1 MPGDGR
7 AEKEWHMKTT
17 FFKTIYEMAGQ
28 DDRIVFIKGDTAYV
42 PDFQNS
48 YPAQYLDV
56 GIAEQNM
63 IGVAAGMALE
73 GKIPITYSIVN
84 FATMR
89 CLEQIRND
97 VAYHRLNVK
106 VVSCGQGFD
115 YGPLGATHHALE
127 DIAIMRAMPNMTVFC
142 PCDPVEAAAV
152 IKAALQMDGPCFIRN
167 GHGGE
172 PVLHQNGLTDF
183 QIGKA
188 LPLIGGTDI
197 VLCVCGSIAKDA
209 YGAAQKLRGM
219 GLDAGLYSFPTVK
232 PLDTKFILE
241 RLDSARLIV
250 SIEEHTVIG
259 GFGSALAE
267 VIAQAGPHKALFRQ
281 IGLKDTFSDEIGSRE
296 HLKQYYGMDETS
308 IVNEVLTTIRGEEN
322 L

>member
-1 MPGDGR
+1 
-7 AEKEWHMKTT
+7 MKAA
-17 FFKTIYEMAGQ
+17 FFKTIYELAGQ

-42 PDFQNS
+42 PDFQNA

-56 GIAEQNM
+56 GIAEQDM

-73 GKIPITYSIVN
+73 GKVPITYSIVN

-97 VAYHRLNVK
+97 VAYHRLGVK

-115 YGPLGATHHALE
+115 YGALGATHHALE

-142 PCDPVEAAAV
+142 PCDPLETIAV
-152 IKAALQMDGPCFIRN
+152 TRAALQMDGPCFIRN

-172 PVLHQNGLTDF
+172 PVLHQFELSDF

-188 LPLIGGTDI
+188 LPLLEGADI
-197 VLCVCGSIAKDA
+197 VLCACGSIAKDA
-209 YGAAQKLRGM
+209 YDAAQKLRSM
-219 GLDAGLYSFPTVK
+219 GYDVGLYSFPTVK
-232 PLDTKFILE
+232 PLDSAFILE
-241 RLDSARLIV
+241 RLDSARLLM

-281 IGLKDTFSDEIGSRE
+281 IGLNDTFSNEIGSRE
-296 HLKQYYGMDETS
+296 YLKQYYGMDETA
-308 IVNEVLTTIRGEEN
+308 IVDKVLNIIQEGEN
-322 L
+322 

>member
-1 MPGDGR
+1 
-7 AEKEWHMKTT
+7 MKAA
-17 FFKTIYEMAGQ
+17 FFKTIYELAGQ
-28 DDRIVFIKGDTAYV
+28 DDRIMFVKGDTAYV
-42 PDFQNS
+42 PDFQSS

-73 GKIPITYSIVN
+73 GKVPITYSIVN

-115 YGPLGATHHALE
+115 YGALGATHHALE

-142 PCDPVEAAAV
+142 PCDPAETVAV
-152 IKAALQMDGPCFIRN
+152 TKAALRMDGPCFIRN

-172 PVLHQNGLTDF
+172 PILHQTELSDF

-188 LPLIGGTDI
+188 LPLIGGNDI
-197 VLCVCGSIAKDA
+197 VLCACGSIAKDA
-209 YGAAQKLRGM
+209 FDAAQKLRDM
-219 GLDAGLYSFPTVK
+219 GYDVGLYSFPTVK
-232 PLDTKFILE
+232 PLDKGFILE

-250 SIEEHTVIG
+250 GIEEHTVIG

-267 VIAQAGPHKALFRQ
+267 VIAQARPHKAVFRQ
-281 IGLKDTFSDEIGSRE
+281 IGLNDTFSDEIGPRE
-296 HLKQYYGMDETS
+296 YLKQYYGMDGTA
-308 IVNEVLTTIRGEEN
+308 IVNTVLETIRTEERT
-322 L
+322 